1 MPRITYAG
9 LTHQGRVRTQNEDRW
24 TADPAQGLFIV
35 SDGMGGQPAGALA
48 SRIVVETLPALLRT
62 QMQGID
68 DLTTPEATQRLLS
81 AIALLSEQVRCGSQ
95 GQPGLDGMGATVVL
109 ALLRGTQVLIAHMG
123 DSRAYL
129 VCHGCLE
136 QLTTD
141 HSLVQL
147 LLDCGEITSNDAASH
162 PAQGQLTRYIGMPG
176 EPLPEARLLAL
187 CPGDRLLLCSDG
199 LTGMVRDAELLALLQ
214 KRLAPRIVCQRLI
227 AAANAAGGT
236 DNITALVVSV
246 SRRVVRGRVRVTR
259 SSQTHVRGC
268 PETNV

>member
-1 MPRITYAG
+1 M
-9 LTHQGRVRTQNEDRW
+9 
-24 TADPAQGLFIV
+24 

-48 SRIVVETLPALLRT
+48 ARIVVETLPALLCT

-68 DLTTPEATQRLLS
+68 DLTTPEATHRLLT
-81 AIALLSEQVRCGSQ
+81 ALAVLSEQVRSGSQ

-109 ALLRGTQVLIAHMG
+109 ALIRGTHALIAHMG

-129 VCHGCLE
+129 VRHGCLE

-141 HSLVQL
+141 HSLLQL
-147 LLDCGEITSNDAASH
+147 LLDCDEIAPDEAASH

-199 LTGMVRDAELLALLQ
+199 LTGMVRDGELLALLQ
-214 KRLAPRIVCQRLI
+214 KRRAPSIVCRRLI

-236 DNITALVVSV
+236 DNITALLVSV
-246 SRRVVRGRVRVTR
+246 SRRAVRERARVTQCA
-259 SSQTHVRGC
+259 SSQLSQGGRQPSESARQGDTRRQRRDGGVLGS
-268 PETNV
+268 PEVQ